1 MTLNSDPF
9 ELTERD
15 LGTYG
20 YARARDL
27 AFDAVRRLW
36 DLRQSQG
43 MKQAT
48 LASKIGR
55 DPGWVSRNLRGPGNW
70 TLRTLGEFVVGLGG
84 RLKID
89 IIAEEGAPELAEN
102 FHAYYEFGAS
112 PQNITSKVNAFWEK
126 TDAQR
131 PKPAVPA
138 NSAIWVPA

>member
-15 LGTYG
+15 LGNYG

-43 MKQAT
+43 MKQIS

-70 TLRTLGEFVVGLGG
+70 TLRTLGEFVVALGG
-84 RLKID
+84 RLEINIVPTETAIGLK
-89 IIAEEGAPELAEN
+89 EN
-102 FHAYYEFGAS
+102 FHAYHEYES
-112 PQNITSKVNAFWEK
+112 TPSNRITSKVTVWREDESQA
-126 TDAQR
+126 
-131 PKPAVPA
+131 KPAKTS
-138 NSAIWVPA
+138 NSAIWMAA

>member
-1 MTLNSDPF
+1 MNLSSDPF

-43 MKQAT
+43 MKQTT
-48 LASKIGR
+48 LAVKIGR

-84 RLKID
+84 RLQINV
-89 IIAEEGAPELAEN
+89 IAEESAPELAEN
-102 FHAYYEFGAS
+102 FHAYHEFES
-112 PQNITSKVNAFWEK
+112 PQRSTSRVNAIWEK
-126 TDAQR
+126 SDES
-131 PKPAVPA
+131 PKPATSA
-138 NSAIWVPA
+138 NSSIWVPA

>member
-20 YARARDL
+20 YARTRDI
-27 AFDAVRRLW
+27 AFDAVCRLW
-36 DLRQSQG
+36 DLRRRQG

-84 RLKID
+84 RLKIE
-89 IIAEEGAPELAEN
+89 IIAEESASELADN
-102 FHAYYEFGAS
+102 FHAYHDFERP
-112 PQNITSKVNAFWEK
+112 PQTSSRVKTIWE
-126 TDAQR
+126 DPDLGR
-131 PKPAVPA
+131 PKSADAPT
-138 NSAIWVPA
+138 NSAKWVLT